1 MIDDPETPP
10 ESSPDAPPGLDN
22 VRAVLS
28 RTEDVSLPDDLAALR
43 DGADPGDAG
52 DMDAPHPDM
61 DPPHPDDD
69 PYQGM
74 EPDTGLD
81 DAGDGEPFDVDNLR
95 EAATFPIND
104 LGNGQRFVLHFGED
118 VMFVPRVG
126 WHVWDGMV
134 WQVDPDMI
142 ATRRK
147 AQRLSA
153 AVLAEVPFLTLAPQM
168 MEQIATEREL
178 RKRLEELRNTRDE
191 DGKWTDETRSQMDHV
206 EDELGAIA
214 RLKLSLSK
222 IRTAHRTFARS
233 TGNTAKIKAALTE
246 AEVPL
251 AKRVEDLD
259 TKHLDVNTQTGVL
272 RYSVTPRPGTYP
284 DVSFVLLPHDRA
296 FRMTKIMQ
304 AGHNSSA
311 TAPVFHAFLN
321 RIMPDLAM
329 QQFLQRWFGYSML
342 GLTHE
347 QALAF
352 FYGMGANGK
361 SALTDLIA
369 KLMGS
374 YAATAKIES
383 LTGQNRRSG
392 GDATPDLIGIVAA
405 RMVRASEPE
414 KGVQWQEGLIKQL
427 TGGEPIL
434 VRALNENFF
443 EATPIFKL
451 TIGGNHAPDIRGM
464 DDGIWRRLMIVPF
477 DVQIPKAER
486 DPLIVDRMLAEGP
499 GILNW
504 LVEGAL
510 SYLEGGLNPPSQ
522 VSQATDDL
530 RKDAD
535 PYGKFLDDACVV
547 TGDTQDSITSREL
560 MLCFMFWQIRRGEA
574 PFRERTI
581 SNNMKDHSRRWRSP
595 KTGKQFSARE
605 TGRFHGYD
613 GLKLTDLFRREWE
626 DVPKNVDGR
635 ALTAGRAADQGRL
648 GGDDF

>member
-1 MIDDPETPP
+1 MTDDTLHG
-10 ESSPDAPPGLDN
+10 GLDA
-22 VRAVLS
+22 VRRVLA
-28 RTEDVSLPDDLAALR
+28 DVQDVDLPEGMTA
-43 DGADPGDAG
+43 
-52 DMDAPHPDM
+52 
-61 DPPHPDDD
+61 PHPDDD
-69 PYQGM
+69 TGADAGPDQGHADSDPYQGG
-74 EPDTGLD
+74 EPDLGPD
-81 DAGDGEPFDVDNLR
+81 AAPDAGGDDGERLR
-95 EAATFPIND
+95 LAAGFPIND
-104 LGNGQRFVLHFGED
+104 LGNGQRFVLHFGAD

-126 WHVWDGMV
+126 WHVWDGKV
-134 WQVDPDMI
+134 WQIDPDMI

-147 AQRLSA
+147 AQRLSDL
-153 AVLAEVPFLTLAPQM
+153 VLAEVPYLHLSQDKLRAL
-168 MEQIATEREL
+168 EQEAALQAQREA
-178 RKRLEELRNTRDE
+178 LEAQTDDE
-191 DGKWTDETRSQMDHV
+191 GNQPADVQ
-206 EDELGAIA
+206 A
-214 RLKLSLSK
+214 RLKPIKADLAAIASLKASLSK

-233 TGNTAKIKAALTE
+233 TGNTAKIKAAMTE

-251 AKRVEDLD
+251 AQRVEDLD
-259 TKHLDVNTQTGVL
+259 TQDLDVNTQSGVL
-272 RYSVTPRPGTYP
+272 RFTVTPRPGTYP
-284 DVSFVLLPHDRA
+284 LVSVTHLDHDRA
-296 FRMTKIMQ
+296 FRMTKIMTSGYDPQ
-304 AGHNSSA
+304 AQ
-311 TAPVFHAFLN
+311 APIFHQFLA
-321 RIMPDLAM
+321 RIMPDPVM
-329 QQFLQRWFGYSML
+329 QAFLQRWFGYSML
-342 GLTHE
+342 GLTYE

-361 SALTDLIA
+361 SALTDLMA
-369 KLMGS
+369 RLMGN

-477 DVQIPKAER
+477 DVQIPKEER

-510 SYLEGGLNPPSQ
+510 AFLEGGLAAPAQ
-522 VSQATDDL
+522 VSKATDDL

-547 TGDTQDSITSREL
+547 TGDPSDSITSRDL
-560 MLCFMFWQIRRGEA
+560 MLCFTFWQMRRGES
-574 PFRERTI
+574 PFKDRTI
-581 SNNMKDHSRRWRSP
+581 TTAMKDHSRRWRSP
-595 KTGKQFSARE
+595 KTGKQFTARE
-605 TGRFHGYD
+605 TGRFNGYD
-613 GLKLTDLFRREWE
+613 GLRLTDLFDREWTNA
-626 DVPKNVDGR
+626 PKDN
-635 ALTAGRAADQGRL
+635 AGRAITLGQGSDQRRL
-648 GGDDF
+648 DEEGF